1 MNDNNLP
8 VLVEVSENDTIETLR
23 LKIEAKRTELEV
35 ERQKT
40 VQTESNNQT
49 KVALGALGVLGLLAV
64 LISVKPRKKKW
75 YEF

>member
-35 ERQKT
+35 EKQKT
-40 VQTESNNQT
+40 VQTESNNQA
-49 KVALGALGVLGLLAV
+49 KVALGALGVIGLLAV
-64 LISVKPRKKKW
+64 LMSAKPRKKKW